1 MVVIYVIIK
10 GIPVWMCHHLLTG
23 GGPIDP
29 KNEGAGVF
37 STQSHFRLS
46 AVQRVNGT

>member
-1 MVVIYVIIK
+1 MVVLYVIIK
-10 GIPVWMCHHLLTG
+10 GSPVWMFHHLLTV

-29 KNEGAGVF
+29 KNEGSGIF

-46 AVQRVNGT
+46 AAQRVNGT